1 MWEML
6 LGYLNKVGIAEVVAI
21 CSMLAAWVAAREAIR
36 SRRLMARMQQQSEQA
51 IDIYSAN
58 HYVARSPK
66 DAVHRF
72 YVFHLLITNSSTV
85 NNSIK
90 AMELSL
96 AFSQDKGPRPNIVC
110 PHNLD
115 SARCLEGLDSQQIFR
130 VPRSI
135 GAGDTISGIA
145 VFAVATSLIHGR
157 RTESCT
163 VTVTDAHDR
172 EVRYE
177 SLILRELDHEEAP
190 EKFAD
195 CDTR

>member
-1 MWEML
+1 MEML

-36 SRRLMARMQQQSEQA
+36 SRRLMARMQQQSELA

-110 PHNLD
+110 PHNID
-115 SARCLEGLDSQQIFR
+115 SARCLGGLDSQQIFPCSAVHWCRRHHFGHRR
-130 VPRSI
+130 VC
-135 GAGDTISGIA
+135 G
-145 VFAVATSLIHGR
+145 
-157 RTESCT
+157 C
-163 VTVTDAHDR
+163 
-172 EVRYE
+172 YE
-177 SLILRELDHEEAP
+177 SEFTAGELNRAP
-190 EKFAD
+190 
-195 CDTR
+195 